1 MARYQGELETCKKG
15 GNTKMD
21 QNILTRRSLRATI
34 FATAL
39 SLVLSLL
46 VLAMPNKAVAQND
59 NDANRPAA
67 QQADKH
73 RYQPAAQK
81 PDRDDMS
88 PTATQQQDRDRD
100 KDRDRD
106 RDKAASGQRSDNDIN
121 HTELKNF
128 DKFLDS
134 HPEIAEDLAKN
145 PSLVNDQD
153 YVNKH
158 PDLKEF
164 LRSHPGVREEVK
176 ENPQVFMRRERRFES
191 HEGNETN
198 AGITNQELKNFDKF
212 LDSHPEIAE
221 DLAKN
226 PSLVD
231 DQDYVSKHP
240 DLKAFLQ
247 SHSGVREQVKQ
258 NPGFFMQRERKFE
271 KNEDRSKPR
280 K

>member
-1 MARYQGELETCKKG
+1 
-15 GNTKMD
+15 MD

-39 SLVLSLL
+39 SLVLCLL
-46 VLAMPNKAVAQND
+46 VLAVPYQAAAQSS

-67 QQADKH
+67 QQPDND
-73 RYQPAAQK
+73 RNQPAVQK

-88 PTATQQQDRDRD
+88 PTATQDRDQ
-100 KDRDRD
+100 DRDRD
-106 RDKAASGQRSDNDIN
+106 RDNAASGQRSDKD
-121 HTELKNF
+121 TTRAEVRNF

-145 PSLVNDQD
+145 PSLVNNQEF
-153 YVNKH
+153 VNKH

-164 LRSHPGVREEVK
+164 LQSHPGVREEVK
-176 ENPQVFMRRERRFES
+176 ENPQAFMRRERQFES
-191 HEGNETN
+191 HEGNEAN

-212 LDSHPEIAE
+212 LDSHPEIAS
-221 DLAKN
+221 DLQKN

-231 DQDYVSKHP
+231 DQSYVDKHP
-240 DLKAFLQ
+240 DLKEFLQ
-247 SHSGVREQVKQ
+247 SHSNVRREIKQ
-258 NPGFFMQRERKFE
+258 HPGFFMQRERKFE
-271 KNEDRSKPR
+271 KNEDRSKPQ

>member
-1 MARYQGELETCKKG
+1 
-15 GNTKMD
+15 MD

-34 FATAL
+34 FATVL
-39 SLVLSLL
+39 SLVLCLL
-46 VLAMPNKAVAQND
+46 VLATPNRAAAQTD

-67 QQADKH
+67 QQPDNDH
-73 RYQPAAQK
+73 NQPAAQK

-106 RDKAASGQRSDNDIN
+106 RDKDNAASGQRSDNDIN
-121 HTELKNF
+121 RTELKNF

-271 KNEDRSKPR
+271 KKEDRSKPR
-280 K
+280 E